1 MGLKPVEV
9 VQALL
14 AAFGKGNLPAMLGL
28 MSDDVDWAGDK
39 LDADIPTHVNRR
51 GKAEVPKFFEAVGRE
66 QDFAR
71 FEPLHF
77 LCDGNEVAVLVHEE
91 FTFRRTGRKVDFQAI
106 HHFTVDGSSRISR
119 YRSYY
124 ESARYAAA
132 FRGTA

>member
-1 MGLKPVEV
+1 MAQKPVEV

-14 AAFGKGNLPAMLGL
+14 AAFGKGDLPRMLAL

-39 LDADIPTHVNRR
+39 LDGDIPTHVNRR
-51 GKAEVPKFFEAVGRE
+51 GKAEVPKFFEAVAKE

-77 LCDGNEVAVLVHEE
+77 LCDGTEVAVLVREE
-91 FTFRRTGRKVDFQAI
+91 FTFRRTGRKVDFNAI
-106 HHFTVDGSSRISR
+106 HHFTVDGGGRISR

-124 ESARYAAA
+124 DSARYAAA
-132 FRGTA
+132 FRGT

>member
-1 MGLKPVEV
+1 VAQKPVEV

-14 AAFGKGNLPAMLGL
+14 AAFGKGDLPRMLAL

-39 LDADIPTHVNRR
+39 LDGDIPTHVNRR
-51 GKAEVPKFFEAVGRE
+51 GKAEVPKFFEAVAKE

-77 LCDGNEVAVLVHEE
+77 LCDGIEVAVLVREE
-91 FTFRRTGRKVDFQAI
+91 FTFRRTGRKVDFNAI
-106 HHFTVDGSSRISR
+106 HHFTVDGGGRISR

-124 ESARYAAA
+124 DSARYAAA
-132 FRGTA
+132 FRGT